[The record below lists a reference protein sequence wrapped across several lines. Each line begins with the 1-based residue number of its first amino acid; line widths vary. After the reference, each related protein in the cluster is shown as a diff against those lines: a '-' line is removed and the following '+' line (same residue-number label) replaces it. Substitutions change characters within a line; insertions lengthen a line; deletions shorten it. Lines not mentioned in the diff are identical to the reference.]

1 MDIDNS
7 RCRIMEEEL
16 AAFWP
21 QWHVSKL
28 LSGGDSCEVFEIF
41 RDNLGVRTYS
51 ALKVLRTDSTGND
64 DIPEAF
70 TNEIQIME
78 ALRGAPNIVLI
89 EDFYFRKG
97 DDTSSLYVRMEL
109 LKSFADM
116 MNTNQWTGTSFTI
129 AEVLK
134 VGKDICTAL
143 SFCEQKGIIHGD
155 ISPENLYVDDFGNY
169 KVGDFGASTQADSM
183 HPAHT
188 AEAGTVSYMAP
199 EIYAGRSYDSTADI
213 YALGLVLYQLLYGG
227 RMPFLPANDQY
238 TGQDID
244 DANARRLRG
253 EELPSLAGL
262 RVCNDKISAQLDS
275 IIRKACAPDSSMR
288 YQTAKEFYDALSA
301 PEAVADDTDG
311 LSIKR
316 QTAETV
322 SAKPDQR
329 SGQENRPGSAA
340 PAETEK
346 VPVQEEAVTPQTPLA
361 LLAGG
366 TAHTRLIFVC
376 AAIVL
381 AVVLIIIG
389 VSSKSGHKDPI
400 QTASAES
407 ETGAGTDNDN
417 GAASD
422 ASALSASTEN
432 KDSTKTDIDESP
444 VSEESDQS
452 ISTDNEDN
460 SEADN
465 DDSVASEASA
475 LSASTENE
483 DSAKT
488 DTDES
493 PVSEESD
500 QSVSSESENIDTID
514 EDGDPVLK
522 APVQAI
528 SLNCQQSAAID
539 ENGSLWAWGH
549 NSSGMLG
556 DGTFK
561 DRHKPVKIMDDVQSV
576 SLGWRHSAA
585 IKKDGS
591 LWLWGDNDY
600 GELGDGTTKYR
611 PEPVKIMD
619 DVLIMDDV
627 QSVSLGMDNSAAI
640 KTDGSLWLWGHNRW
654 GDGTDKNWLEPI
666 KIMDDVQ
673 SVSLGMDCSAVI
685 KTDGSLWLWGDDSNG
700 QLGDG
705 NHMYRHEPVKIMDD
719 VQSVSL
725 GKKHSAAI
733 KKDGSLWVWGDN
745 YFGKL
750 GDGTNKQQNEPI
762 KIMDDVQSVSL
773 GEENS
778 AAIKTDGSLWV
789 WGDHKYRDWVSYK
802 PISIMS
808 DMQSVS
814 LGWYHSAAIKKDG
827 SLWIWGKNK
836 FGQLGDGTTED
847 RLEPIC
853 IIK

>member
-7 RCRIMEEEL
+7 RCRIIEEEL

-28 LSGGDSCEVFEIF
+28 LSEGDFCEVFEIF
-41 RDNLGVRTYS
+41 RDSLGVRTYS
-51 ALKVLRTDSTGND
+51 ALKVLRTGSTGND

-89 EDFYFRKG
+89 EDFYYRKG
-97 DDTSSLYVRMEL
+97 PDTSSLYVRMEF

-169 KVGDFGASTQADSM
+169 KVGDFGASTQADAA

-188 AEAGTVSYMAP
+188 TEAGMVSYMAP
-199 EIYAGRSYDSTADI
+199 EVYAGRSYNSTADI

-253 EELPSLAGL
+253 EELPPLAGL

-301 PEAVADDTDG
+301 PEAVADDSDD
-311 LSIKR
+311 LSKKR
-316 QTAETV
+316 QTAENV
-322 SAKPDQR
+322 SEEPDQK
-329 SGQENRPGSAA
+329 SGQESVPVSAE
-340 PAETEK
+340 PAENEK

-361 LLAGG
+361 LLTGL
-366 TAHTRLIFVC
+366 TARTRLIFAC

-400 QTASAES
+400 QTAS
-407 ETGAGTDNDN
+407 DV
-417 GAASD
+417 
-422 ASALSASTEN
+422 L
-432 KDSTKTDIDESP
+432 ESP
-444 VSEESDQS
+444 E
-452 ISTDNEDN
+452 
-460 SEADN
+460 
-465 DDSVASEASA
+465 
-475 LSASTENE
+475 
-483 DSAKT
+483 
-488 DTDES
+488 
-493 PVSEESD
+493 
-500 QSVSSESENIDTID
+500 QSVSF
-514 EDGDPVLK
+514 V
-522 APVQAI
+522 
-528 SLNCQQSAAID
+528 SLGSSYSAFIKT
-539 ENGSLWAWGH
+539 NGSLWMWGL
-549 NSSGMLG
+549 NDYGKVG
-556 DGTFK
+556 DGSYS
-561 DRHKPVKIMDDVQSV
+561 DRHTPVKIMDDVQSV
-576 SLGWRHSAA
+576 SLS
-585 IKKDGS
+585 
-591 LWLWGDNDY
+591 
-600 GELGDGTTKYR
+600 
-611 PEPVKIMD
+611 D
-619 DVLIMDDV
+619 DR
-627 QSVSLGMDNSAAI
+627 SAAI
-640 KTDGSLWLWGHNRW
+640 KTDGSLWMWGKNDYGQL
-654 GDGTDKNWLEPI
+654 GDGSNNSKPTPV
-666 KIMDDVQ
+666 KIMDGVQ
-673 SVSLGMDCSAVI
+673 SVSLRGNLSAAI
-685 KTDGSLWLWGDDSNG
+685 KTDDSLWMWGLNHHG

-705 NHMYRHEPVKIMDD
+705 SNDDRLTPVKIMDG

-725 GKKHSAAI
+725 R
-733 KKDGSLWVWGDN
+733 DN
-745 YFGKL
+745 H
-750 GDGTNKQQNEPI
+750 
-762 KIMDDVQSVSL
+762 
-773 GEENS
+773 S
-778 AAIKTDGSLWV
+778 AAIKTDGSLWM
-789 WGDHKYRDWVSYK
+789 WGYNDHGQLGDGTTKEWPESMK
-802 PISIMS
+802 IMENV
-808 DMQSVS
+808 QSVS
-814 LGWYHSAAIKKDG
+814 LGNNHTAAIKKDG
-827 SLWIWGKNK
+827 SLWIWGGNK
-836 FGQLGDGTTED
+836 LGQLGDGTTED